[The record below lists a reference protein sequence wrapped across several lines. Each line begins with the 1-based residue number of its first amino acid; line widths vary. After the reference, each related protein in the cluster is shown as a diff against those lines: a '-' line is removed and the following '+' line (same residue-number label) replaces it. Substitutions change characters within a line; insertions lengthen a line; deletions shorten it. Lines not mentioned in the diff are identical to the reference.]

1 MQSVLKLRCSPLSAC
16 RGGCGSV
23 PPSARSLLLWQMHFF
38 FFFFYLAGNLE
49 MAFLFCVVGF
59 SLLSLAS
66 SWHTGMPK
74 AIIEKKKKTQLS
86 LSDGSSNVARTDGCG
101 ASAARSFG
109 DWQRSSS
116 SLAHSSPSLNRC
128 SKDEGAATDG
138 LLPIMSYTVWD
149 IGVNYSRGT
158 HEGAKPRRCSA

>member
-1 MQSVLKLRCSPLSAC
+1 MFRSCFILLSLRAEVGVAAC
-16 RGGCGSV
+16 LLQPAPFWFGGCI
-23 PPSARSLLLWQMHFF
+23 FF
-38 FFFFYLAGNLE
+38 FFFFLLGRELGDGFFVWCGWFLSPLTRFLLAHRDAKGHYRKNKKNKKHP
-49 MAFLFCVVGF
+49 A
-59 SLLSLAS
+59 LSFQ
-66 SWHTGMPK
+66 W
-74 AIIEKKKKTQLS
+74 QQQCC
-86 LSDGSSNVARTDGCG
+86 TDGCS

-149 IGVNYSRGT
+149 IGVNYSRGM
-158 HEGAKPRRCSA
+158 HEVAKPRRCSA

>member
-1 MQSVLKLRCSPLSAC
+1 MQNVAKPFCPPLSLHAEVGVAAC
-16 RGGCGSV
+16 
-23 PPSARSLLLWQMHFF
+23 LLQPAPFWFGRCIF
-38 FFFFYLAGNLE
+38 FFFFYLAWNLE

-74 AIIEKKKKTQLS
+74 AIIEKKKKTHPALS
-86 LSDGSSNVARTDGCG
+86 FQRQQECCTDGCS

-149 IGVNYSRGT
+149 IGVNYSEGM
-158 HEGAKPRRCSA
+158 HEGVKPRRCST